1 MAHSAHE
8 IISRNS
14 AEILSRDIDAFC
26 SSSLRCFKE
35 AVLFLMKGFVLKRD
49 LFIPISAFN
58 SLPSLSY
65 FVFANHTFDAA

>member
-49 LFIPISAFN
+49 IYNSSIS
-58 SLPSLSY
+58 SLLSLSY
-65 FVFANHTFDAA
+65 FVFAIHTFDAA

>member
-35 AVLFLMKGFVLKRD
+35 AVPFLDEGLCLKMR
-49 LFIPISAFN
+49 LIRFIILAVYHLCHISY
-58 SLPSLSY
+58 SQITLS
-65 FVFANHTFDAA
+65 T

>member
-49 LFIPISAFN
+49 IFIPISAKFTI
-58 SLPSLSY
+58 SLSY
-65 FVFANHTFDAA
+65 FVFAIHTFDAA

>member
-14 AEILSRDIDAFC
+14 AEILNRDIDAFC

-35 AVLFLMKGFVLKRD
+35 AVPFLDEGLRLK
-49 LFIPISAFN
+49 
-58 SLPSLSY
+58 
-65 FVFANHTFDAA
+65 T